1 MTFYKMLSKLK
12 NLKNIN
18 ELLISCLLIFVSIN
32 TSILSAQGS
41 QTVRP
46 KRIKVDGVSAVV
58 GDYVILESD
67 IDKAIVEMESQGI
80 SAKNIT
86 RCELL
91 GKLMEDKLYA
101 HNAVQDSLEVSDQEI
116 YDYVDQSIA
125 YFTDQLGSIEKVL
138 EFYKKPDE
146 LSFRDELF
154 QINKIQKLSSM
165 MQSKIVDEIE
175 ITPEEVRSFFRQIPT
190 NELPTFGTELEISQI
205 VMEPEVKEEEKE
217 RIINQLKSF
226 KVDVEERGLSF
237 SSKAVLYSQD
247 PGSRSSGGKYTLHRK
262 KPRMVKEFRDIAF
275 SMQEGQISD
284 PFKTDFG
291 WHILIVE
298 RIRGQEVD
306 VRHIL
311 LTPKVDEEQLEEAR
325 KLLDTLRTRIIE
337 KEITFEKAASQ
348 FSSEKETRL
357 NGGSIINPTTGDRRF
372 ELTKMDPVLY
382 NQIRDL
388 EDEQI
393 SVPLLDED
401 RSGLKK
407 YKILKVTN
415 RYDEHTADYSKDY
428 VKIKELALK
437 EKKLKAIKKWMEQ
450 KIELTY
456 ISLNKDFSDCQFN
469 NNWRKK

>member
-1 MTFYKMLSKLK
+1 MLLKPK
-12 NLKNIN
+12 NLRHTNKLIDSYLILLF
-18 ELLISCLLIFVSIN
+18 LLITSSLI
-32 TSILSAQGS
+32 AQGS
-41 QTVRP
+41 QSVKP
-46 KRIKVDGVSAVV
+46 QRIKVDGVSSVV

-67 IDKAIVEMESQGI
+67 IDKTIVEMESQGM
-80 SAKNIT
+80 STKNVS

-101 HNAVQDSLEVSDQEI
+101 HHAIQDSLEVSDEEI

-125 YFTDQLGSIEKVL
+125 YFTEQLGSIEKVL

-154 QINKIQKLSSM
+154 QINKSQKLSSM
-165 MQSKIVDEIE
+165 MQSKIVSEIE
-175 ITPEEVRSFFRQIPT
+175 ITPEEVRNFFKQIPE
-190 NELPTFGTELEISQI
+190 NDLPTFGTELEISQI
-205 VMEPEVKEEEKE
+205 VLEPKVSEEEKE

-226 KVDVEERGLSF
+226 KVDVEELGMSF

-311 LTPKVDEEQLEEAR
+311 LTPKVDQDQLEEAR
-325 KLLDTLRTRIIE
+325 KLLDTLKTRIIDE
-337 KEITFEKAASQ
+337 EISFEEAAYQ

-357 NGGSIINPTTGDRRF
+357 NGGAIINPTSGDKRF
-372 ELTKMDPVLY
+372 ELTKMDPLLY

-388 EDEQI
+388 KDDEI

-415 RYDEHTADYSKDY
+415 RYDEHTADYSMDY
-428 VKIKELALK
+428 IKIKELALK
-437 EKKLKAIKKWMEQ
+437 EKKLNAIKKWMKE

-456 ISLNKDFSDCQFN
+456 ISLNSDFDNCHFN
-469 NNWRKK
+469 NNWRKTN

>member
-1 MTFYKMLSKLK
+1 MRHTN
-12 NLKNIN
+12 NLIDSYLILLF
-18 ELLISCLLIFVSIN
+18 LLITSSLI
-32 TSILSAQGS
+32 AQGS
-41 QTVRP
+41 QSVKP
-46 KRIKVDGVSAVV
+46 QRIKVDGVSSVV

-67 IDKAIVEMESQGI
+67 IDKTIVEMESQGM
-80 SAKNIT
+80 STKNVS

-101 HNAVQDSLEVSDQEI
+101 HHAIQDSLEVSDEEI

-125 YFTDQLGSIEKVL
+125 YFTEQLGSIEKVL

-154 QINKIQKLSSM
+154 QINKLQKLSSM
-165 MQSKIVDEIE
+165 MQSKIVSEIE
-175 ITPEEVRSFFRQIPT
+175 ITPEEVRNFFKQIPK
-190 NELPTFGTELEISQI
+190 NDLPTFGTELEISQI
-205 VMEPEVKEEEKE
+205 VLEPKVSEEEKE

-226 KVDVEERGLSF
+226 KVDVEELGMSF

-291 WHILIVE
+291 WHILVVE

-311 LTPKVDEEQLEEAR
+311 LTPKVDQDQLEEAR
-325 KLLDTLRTRIIE
+325 KLLDTLRTRIIDE
-337 KEITFEKAASQ
+337 EISFEEAAYQ

-357 NGGSIINPTTGDRRF
+357 NGGAIINPTTGDKRF
-372 ELTKMDPVLY
+372 ELTKMDPLLY

-388 EDEQI
+388 KDDEI

-415 RYDEHTADYSKDY
+415 RYDEHTADYSMDY
-428 VKIKELALK
+428 IKIKELALK
-437 EKKLKAIKKWMEQ
+437 EKKLNAIKKWMKE

-456 ISLNKDFSDCQFN
+456 ISLNNDFDNCQFN
-469 NNWRKK
+469 NNWRKTN

>member
-1 MTFYKMLSKLK
+1 MPLKPK
-12 NLKNIN
+12 NLRPTNKLIDSYLILLF
-18 ELLISCLLIFVSIN
+18 LLITSSLI
-32 TSILSAQGS
+32 AQGS
-41 QTVRP
+41 QSVKP
-46 KRIKVDGVSAVV
+46 QRIKVDGVSSVV

-67 IDKAIVEMESQGI
+67 IDKTIVEMESQGM
-80 SAKNIT
+80 STKNVS

-101 HNAVQDSLEVSDQEI
+101 HHAIQDSLEVSDEEI

-125 YFTDQLGSIEKVL
+125 YFTEQLGSIEKVL

-154 QINKIQKLSSM
+154 QINKLQKLSSM
-165 MQSKIVDEIE
+165 MQSKIVSEIE
-175 ITPEEVRSFFRQIPT
+175 ITPEEVRNFFKQIPE
-190 NELPTFGTELEISQI
+190 NDLPTFGTELEISQI
-205 VMEPEVKEEEKE
+205 VLEPKVSEEEKE

-226 KVDVEERGLSF
+226 KVDVEELGMSF

-291 WHILIVE
+291 WHIIMVE

-311 LTPKVDEEQLEEAR
+311 LTPKVDQDQLEEAR
-325 KLLDTLRTRIIE
+325 KLLDTLKTRIIDE
-337 KEITFEKAASQ
+337 EISFEEAAYQ

-357 NGGSIINPTTGDRRF
+357 NGGAIINPTSGDKRF
-372 ELTKMDPVLY
+372 ELTKMDPLLY

-388 EDEQI
+388 KDDEI

-415 RYDEHTADYSKDY
+415 RYDEHTADYSMDY
-428 VKIKELALK
+428 IKIKELALK
-437 EKKLKAIKKWMEQ
+437 EKKLNAIKKWMKE

-456 ISLNKDFSDCQFN
+456 ISLNSDFDNCHFN
-469 NNWRKK
+469 NNWRKTN

>member
-1 MTFYKMLSKLK
+1 MPLKPK
-12 NLKNIN
+12 NLRHTNNLIDSYLILLF
-18 ELLISCLLIFVSIN
+18 LLITSSLI
-32 TSILSAQGS
+32 AQGS
-41 QTVRP
+41 QSVKP
-46 KRIKVDGVSAVV
+46 QRIKVDGVSSVV

-67 IDKAIVEMESQGI
+67 IDKTIVEMESQGM
-80 SAKNIT
+80 STKNVS

-101 HNAVQDSLEVSDQEI
+101 HHAIQDSLEVSDEEI

-125 YFTDQLGSIEKVL
+125 YFTEQLGSIEKVL

-154 QINKIQKLSSM
+154 QINKLQKLSSM
-165 MQSKIVDEIE
+165 MQSKIVSEIE
-175 ITPEEVRSFFRQIPT
+175 ITPEEVRNFFKQIPK
-190 NELPTFGTELEISQI
+190 NDLPTFGTEMEISQI
-205 VMEPEVKEEEKE
+205 VLEPKVSEEEKE

-226 KVDVEERGLSF
+226 KVDVEELGMSF

-291 WHILIVE
+291 WHILVVE

-311 LTPKVDEEQLEEAR
+311 LTPKVDQDQLEEAR
-325 KLLDTLRTRIIE
+325 KLLDTLRTRIIDE
-337 KEITFEKAASQ
+337 EISFEEAAYQ

-357 NGGSIINPTTGDRRF
+357 NGGAIINPTTGDKRF
-372 ELTKMDPVLY
+372 ELTKMDPLLY

-388 EDEQI
+388 KDDEI

-415 RYDEHTADYSKDY
+415 RYDEHTADYSMDY
-428 VKIKELALK
+428 IKIKELALK
-437 EKKLKAIKKWMEQ
+437 EKKLNAIKKWMKE

-456 ISLNKDFSDCQFN
+456 ISLNNDFDNCQFN
-469 NNWRKK
+469 NNWRKTN

>member
-1 MTFYKMLSKLK
+1 MLLKPK
-12 NLKNIN
+12 NLRHTNKLIDSYLILLF
-18 ELLISCLLIFVSIN
+18 LLITSSLI
-32 TSILSAQGS
+32 AQGS
-41 QTVRP
+41 QSVKP
-46 KRIKVDGVSAVV
+46 QRIKVDGVSSVV

-67 IDKAIVEMESQGI
+67 IDKTIVEMESQGM
-80 SAKNIT
+80 STKNVS

-101 HNAVQDSLEVSDQEI
+101 HHAIQDSLEVSDEEI

-125 YFTDQLGSIEKVL
+125 YFTEQLGSIEKVL

-154 QINKIQKLSSM
+154 QINKLQKLSSM
-165 MQSKIVDEIE
+165 MQSKIVSEIE
-175 ITPEEVRSFFRQIPT
+175 ITPEEVRNFFKQIPE
-190 NELPTFGTELEISQI
+190 NDLPTFGTELEISQI
-205 VMEPEVKEEEKE
+205 VLEPKVSEEEKE

-226 KVDVEERGLSF
+226 KVDVEELGMSF

-311 LTPKVDEEQLEEAR
+311 LTPKVDQDQLEEAR
-325 KLLDTLRTRIIE
+325 KLLDTLRTRIIDE
-337 KEITFEKAASQ
+337 EISFEEAAYQ

-357 NGGSIINPTTGDRRF
+357 NGGAIINPITGDKRF
-372 ELTKMDPVLY
+372 ELTKMDPLLY

-388 EDEQI
+388 KDDEI

-415 RYDEHTADYSKDY
+415 RYDEHTADYSMDY
-428 VKIKELALK
+428 IKIKELALK
-437 EKKLKAIKKWMEQ
+437 EKKLNAIKKWMKE

-456 ISLNKDFSDCQFN
+456 ISLNNDFDNCKFN
-469 NNWRKK
+469 NNWRKTN